1 MGIMGILLI
10 MGHAGFMPPT
20 VFREFIGFRELGF
33 GVQVSQM
40 HSPGVKKVSQIR
52 VAG

>member
-33 GVQVSQM
+33 GVQVSQ
-40 HSPGVKKVSQIR
+40 IR
-52 VAG
+52 VAGLGVYELMHAE